1 MERGFRRVA
10 AARVGYPRQGEI
22 PMLLMWTENLSV
34 GVKTFDDD
42 HKRLIRMINELH
54 GALEDVDAHGKI
66 AEEEIVIALH
76 RLENYFTTHCLR
88 EEKIMEQTGYSGLQE
103 QRLEHQKFFATVA
116 EMSQR
121 FRGSQEPKHAADLM
135 QFMYDWLTDH
145 IFVIDRKYTM
155 YLNAK
160 GIN

>member
-1 MERGFRRVA
+1 MRVENTLA
-10 AARVGYPRQGEI
+10 KGKLL
-22 PMLLMWTENLSV
+22 MLLMWTENLSV

-54 GALEDVDAHGKI
+54 GAIEDVDAQGKI
-66 AEEEIVIALH
+66 GEEEIEIALH

-88 EEKIMEQTGYSGLQE
+88 EEETMAKTGYPGLVEHKQ
-103 QRLEHQKFFATVA
+103 EHQMFFATVT
-116 EMSQR
+116 EMAQH
-121 FRGSQEPKHAADLM
+121 FRGSRDPKHASEIM

-155 YLNAK
+155 HMKAK
-160 GIN
+160 GIT